1 MTMDEATLSLNQGD
15 KKRAKLLFESVAN
28 QGCTSGC
35 NALFQIG
42 QIRKQEK
49 DLKGAAEAYAK
60 AAACDPN
67 NKEYAEAAKRAKQ
80 EAALPPQA
88 SPTQPV
94 APPTTPTTPAAT
106 SPSAQ
111 TSPPTTQQ
119 SGPKGQVAQPITQTL
134 PQSLPQV
141 IHGKPTTAPGPQ
153 SLGSQTNQPVAT
165 ATTPPTGQTMSKP
178 VSQTVPPLPPAPA
191 TAPQPPAKGMTLA
204 GKYSGSLSAP
214 QLTSFAEVNLTVTP
228 SAAGGGKV
236 TGRVI
241 CENLEVGR
249 LEGTVDTQG
258 GVNLTVRGGKDY
270 AEVTGTFTGKLDA
283 TIGQGKWRAA
293 DGKEKGEGTWSV
305 KAK

>member
-1 MTMDEATLSLNQGD
+1 
-15 KKRAKLLFESVAN
+15 
-28 QGCTSGC
+28 
-35 NALFQIG
+35 
-42 QIRKQEK
+42 
-49 DLKGAAEAYAK
+49 
-60 AAACDPN
+60 
-67 NKEYAEAAKRAKQ
+67 
-80 EAALPPQA
+80 
-88 SPTQPV
+88 
-94 APPTTPTTPAAT
+94 
-106 SPSAQ
+106 
-111 TSPPTTQQ
+111 
-119 SGPKGQVAQPITQTL
+119 
-134 PQSLPQV
+134 
-141 IHGKPTTAPGPQ
+141 
-153 SLGSQTNQPVAT
+153 
-165 ATTPPTGQTMSKP
+165 
-178 VSQTVPPLPPAPA
+178 
-191 TAPQPPAKGMTLA
+191 MTLA